1 MKKLFSLLALTTILG
16 LTACGP
22 TSNPT
27 TEPSVGPTSTPTTS
41 VEEPTTNPSTTTNP
55 TFTLPDTSDE
65 PVTYEFGV
73 TVLYEDETP
82 FAGARVQA
90 CTEDGSKC
98 FMPVSTNEEGYAT
111 LNLELGTYVVHVINV
126 PEGYYYDEDGYIISE
141 ANQSVTIVLFQAQDT
156 PRQW

>member
-1 MKKLFSLLALTTILG
+1 MKKLILPILLVGLLAS
-16 LTACGP
+16 CGP

-27 TEPSVGPTSTPTTS
+27 TSVEDPTSTPTTS

-141 ANQSVTIVLFQAQDT
+141 ANQSVTIVLFQTQDT